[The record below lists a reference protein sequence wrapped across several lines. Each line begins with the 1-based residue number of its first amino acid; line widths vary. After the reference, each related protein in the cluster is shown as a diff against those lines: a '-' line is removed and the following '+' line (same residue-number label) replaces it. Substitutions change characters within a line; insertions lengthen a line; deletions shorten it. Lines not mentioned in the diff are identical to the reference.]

1 MECWSASE
9 INARRLFYKIVVS
22 EKQLDSLISLV
33 SFVYKENELYSG
45 PHLISIVYDYQDFLL
60 LLFTYHFFHIY
71 IVLCL

>member
-1 MECWSASE
+1 MLEDC
-9 INARRLFYKIVVS
+9 FYKIVVS
-22 EKQLDSLISLV
+22 EKQPDFLISLV

-60 LLFTYHFFHIY
+60 LLFTYHFLFHIY